1 MKKDISKSIK
11 DVQNRKIFYISG
23 IIFSVI
29 LLSIAVIFYIY
40 VSNIDNSRNET
51 FPEAKGLTDASKEIS
66 FSEKAS
72 SEIGK
77 SIEEVKIE
85 EKNKQENKDVLYVQT
100 ESDAKQ
106 ENISKEPEEI
116 METEKKRNTENSSQN
131 NDVKETSNA
140 EIEEIKEPV
149 FSMPVEGEIIKEF
162 AKDKLVYSDT
172 LNEWITHTGI
182 DIKAEKTSVVK
193 AAEDGIV
200 KFIKN
205 DPRYGLTV
213 IIEHNMRI

>member
-1 MKKDISKSIK
+1 MTKKT
-11 DVQNRKIFYISG
+11 G
-23 IIFSVI
+23 
-29 LLSIAVIFYIY
+29 LG
-40 VSNIDNSRNET
+40 
-51 FPEAKGLTDASKEIS
+51 KGLDA
-66 FSEKAS
+66 
-72 SEIGK
+72 
-77 SIEEVKIE
+77 
-85 EKNKQENKDVLYVQT
+85 L
-100 ESDAKQ
+100 
-106 ENISKEPEEI
+106 
-116 METEKKRNTENSSQN
+116 
-131 NDVKETSNA
+131 
-140 EIEEIKEPV
+140 

>member
-140 EIEEIKEPV
+140 EIEEIK
-149 FSMPVEGEIIKEF
+149 
-162 AKDKLVYSDT
+162 
-172 LNEWITHTGI
+172 
-182 DIKAEKTSVVK
+182 
-193 AAEDGIV
+193 
-200 KFIKN
+200 
-205 DPRYGLTV
+205 
-213 IIEHNMRI
+213 